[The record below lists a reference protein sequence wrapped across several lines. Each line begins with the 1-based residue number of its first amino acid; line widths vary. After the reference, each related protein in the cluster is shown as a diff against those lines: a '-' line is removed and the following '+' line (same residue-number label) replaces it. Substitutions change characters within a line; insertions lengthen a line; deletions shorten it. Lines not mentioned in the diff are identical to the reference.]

1 MNAMSRRL
9 LSFGAMSL
17 MLFSCS
23 IGNSVPKKG
32 YKLFKEQ
39 YASYGIRYNSCNYV
53 YITGDGTLSAGS
65 LVGTVWYKVNYTI
78 GPSGDSRTANTYVYY
93 KDGFSSAIELDS
105 STSYYYAKDLVSD
118 GALKGKMGSL

>member
-1 MNAMSRRL
+1 MNALSRRL

-39 YASYGIRYNSCNYV
+39 NASSVIRYNSCNYV
-53 YITGDGTLSAGS
+53 YITGEGTHSPDWY
-65 LVGTVWYKVNYTI
+65 VDTVWYKVNYTNSSF
-78 GPSGDSRTANTYVYY
+78 GSSLNYDKYFVY
-93 KDGFSSAIELDS
+93 KDGESGIVELDS
-105 STSYYYAKDLVSD
+105 STYYYAAKDLVSD
-118 GALKGKMGSL
+118 GYYKGKMGSL